1 MMQLAIDR
9 PTVARETCLHG
20 LDKHLLVVHTHLL
33 RKLNRVRHRLIR
45 AQVSQQLV
53 NRVHSRHGDG
63 DGGAPVRE
71 LLEVAAGEHS

>member
-9 PTVARETCLHG
+9 PTVAARETCLHG
-20 LDKHLLVVHTHLL
+20 LDEHLLVVHTHLL

-63 DGGAPVRE
+63 GAPVRRR
-71 LLEVAAGEHS
+71 A